1 MSSLNGESTHENKVI
16 MHNSTKKLTTLQTKN
31 TFGLKGLT
39 MSLRI
44 NLKEKLNRRE
54 LTIGS
59 WLSWGF
65 SPTTEVMARSGFEWL
80 VIDMEHTAIDYAEAH
95 QMIQTIDLAGC
106 VPLVR
111 VGDND
116 PLIIKR
122 VFDCGAHGILVPMI
136 NSPDEARLAVEA
148 AYYPPKGTRGVGLS
162 RAQDYGIGFHDYRA
176 RALEQTVVIVQIE
189 HMQGVE
195 NLEAILAVEGV
206 DGFIIG
212 PYDLSGSLNQ
222 PGNFDHPDVK
232 KALERVSVI
241 MNDSPKP
248 GGYHVVSTNHEELR
262 QRINEGYKFIAYG
275 DDMVMFAEKVKTEI
289 EFIQSLEFLK
299 KNV

>member
-1 MSSLNGESTHENKVI
+1 MADI
-16 MHNSTKKLTTLQTKN
+16 
-31 TFGLKGLT
+31 
-39 MSLRI
+39 I
-44 NLKEKLNRRE
+44 NLKQKLAQRR

-65 SPTTEVMARSGFEWL
+65 SPVTEIMAKAGFDWL
-80 VIDMEHTAIDYAEAH
+80 VVDMEHTAIDYAEAM
-95 QMIQTIDLAGC
+95 QMIQTIELAGC

-122 VFDCGAHGILVPMI
+122 VLDSGAHGILVPMI
-136 NSPDEARLAVEA
+136 NSAEEARRAVAA

-162 RAQDYGIGFHDYRA
+162 RAQDYGVGFPAYRE

-189 HMQGVE
+189 HIRAVE
-195 NLEAILAVEGV
+195 NLEAILAVDGV

-222 PGNFDHPDVK
+222 PGNFDHPDVRE
-232 KALERVSVI
+232 ALGRVNSV
-241 MNDSPKP
+241 MHDSPKP
-248 GGYHVVSTNHEELR
+248 GGYHVVATNQEELR
-262 QRINEGYKFIAYG
+262 KRIDEGYKFIAYG
-275 DDMVMFAEKVKTEI
+275 DDMVMFAEKVKMEK
-289 EFIQSLEFLK
+289 EFLQSL
-299 KNV
+299 